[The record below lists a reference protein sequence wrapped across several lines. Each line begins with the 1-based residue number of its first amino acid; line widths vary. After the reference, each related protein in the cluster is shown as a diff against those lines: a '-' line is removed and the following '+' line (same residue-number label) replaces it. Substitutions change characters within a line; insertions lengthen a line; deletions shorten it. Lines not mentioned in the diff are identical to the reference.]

1 MSNTG
6 THSDLLDLAK
16 KKLDDND
23 FSGAIN
29 TYQKAISLKPC
40 FDAYLQLGIAQF
52 NASQYEEAK
61 KSLQSSIEIQK
72 HWLPHH
78 LLGWIYYNQKKINKS
93 ISSFQGSLA
102 VRDHAEGHYG
112 LAMAYLKNEETSNS
126 IKHLRISLGLAYS
139 TERQKLL
146 VKVLMGA
153 NQFHLALQEINL
165 LIESEINWDALQQK
179 GICHYHLSQFNDS
192 AKSLLQSIT
201 LKKDQKSFKLLGSC
215 YSKLGKCKLAIKAFH
230 DSIALQEGWN
240 NCQCLGWE
248 YLKAKDFAKSEE
260 YFRKSIHLR
269 PVGSVYRGLGVALS
283 ALGKK
288 DEAREYFGLHLDRKK
303 PVALIDS
310 TLGLGKSPFDISLEN
325 LRSVQSVCRELGY
338 SFHPSEITREESSL
352 TSWRNLMYL
361 HIPKCAG
368 SSFKIPF
375 YTLFDKLINSSRGL
389 SINPDNSQLYM
400 NTRDLIGDDY
410 MLSGLKRIAT
420 RKKNEDL
427 SSIFFTTA
435 KSPPP
440 SWHETYSDICKLS
453 NSEPRVLAITR
464 DPRDRL
470 LSHIKWESS
479 HFTLDA
485 MRERINS
492 KNCIMNNT
500 MYNFIYRSP
509 FSSDVSEEE
518 RLDSVNRFDFV
529 DISNNEFLSQIK
541 SAFLSSSRLPN
552 IVQVEK
558 MNSSEFNSSN
568 LSDAEIQDLFNTCL
582 SKGFVEKDEAIDL
595 SRLHSDSLDR
605 HIDAFT
611 VNNMTLSS
619 LHPLTFIVRNECNS
633 YMGKSSSGQLVKT
646 SDFCNDPLKFLS

>member
-1 MSNTG
+1 MSDTG
-6 THSDLLDLAK
+6 TYSDLLDLAK
-16 KKLDDND
+16 KKLNDND

-29 TYQKAISLKPC
+29 TYQKVISLKPC

-112 LAMAYLKNEETSNS
+112 LAMAYLKNEEISNS
-126 IKHLRISLGLAYS
+126 IKHLRISLDLAYS

-269 PVGSVYRGLGVALS
+269 PVGSVYRGLGIALS

-310 TLGLGKSPFDISLEN
+310 TLGLGKSRFDISLET
-325 LRSVQSVCRELGY
+325 LRSVKSACRGLGY
-338 SFHPSEITREESSL
+338 SFYPSEIIKEESSL
-352 TSWRNLMYL
+352 MSWRNLMYL

-368 SSFKIPF
+368 SSFKVPF
-375 YTLFDKLINSSRGL
+375 YMLFDKLISSSERA
-389 SINPDNSQLYM
+389 INTGNSQLYM
-400 NTRDLIGDDY
+400 NTRGLISDY
-410 MLSGLKRIAT
+410 DMLSGLKRIAT
-420 RKKNEDL
+420 RKKNEGL

-453 NSEPRVLAITR
+453 NSESHVVVITR
-464 DPRDRL
+464 DPRERL

-479 HFTLDA
+479 HFTLDT
-485 MRERINS
+485 MLERINS

-500 MYNFIYRSP
+500 MYNFIYQSP

-518 RLDSVNRFDFV
+518 RLESVNSFDFV

-541 SAFLSSSRLPN
+541 AAFLSSSGLPN

-568 LSDAEIQDLFNTCL
+568 LSDAEIQELFNTCL
-582 SKGFVEKDEAIDL
+582 SKGYVEKDEAIDL
-595 SRLHSDSLDR
+595 SRLHSETLHR
-605 HIDAFT
+605 HIDAFK

-619 LHPLTFIVRNECNS
+619 LHPLTFIVRNDCNN
-633 YMGKSSSGQLVKT
+633 YMGTSSSGQLVKT

>member
-1 MSNTG
+1 MSNTA
-6 THSDLLDLAK
+6 TYSDLLDLAK

-40 FDAYLQLGIAQF
+40 FEAYLQLGIAQF

-102 VRDHAEGHYG
+102 LRDHAEGHYG

-126 IKHLRISLGLAYS
+126 IKHLRISLDLAYS
-139 TERQKLL
+139 IERQKLL

-165 LIESEINWDALQQK
+165 LMESEINWDALQQK
-179 GICHYHLSQFNDS
+179 GICHYHLSQFDDS

-201 LKKDQKSFKLLGSC
+201 LKKDPKSFKLLGSC

-230 DSIALQEGWN
+230 DSIALQEGWD

-248 YLKAKDFAKSEE
+248 YLKAKDFARSEE

-269 PVGSVYRGLGVALS
+269 PVGSVYRGLGIALS
-283 ALGKK
+283 ALGKE
-288 DEAREYFGLHLDRKK
+288 DEAREYFSLHLDRKK

-310 TLGLGKSPFDISLEN
+310 TLGLGKSRFDISLET
-325 LRSVQSVCRELGY
+325 LRSVKSACTGLGY
-338 SFHPSEITREESSL
+338 SFYPSEIIKEESSL
-352 TSWRNLMYL
+352 MSWRNLMYL

-368 SSFKIPF
+368 SSFKVPF
-375 YTLFDKLINSSRGL
+375 YMLFDKLISSSERA
-389 SINPDNSQLYM
+389 INTGNSQLYM
-400 NTRDLIGDDY
+400 NTRGLISDY
-410 MLSGLKRIAT
+410 DMLNGLKRIAT
-420 RKKNEDL
+420 RKKNKDL

-440 SWHETYSDICKLS
+440 SWHETYTDICKLS
-453 NSEPRVLAITR
+453 NSESHVVVITR
-464 DPRDRL
+464 DPRERL

-479 HFTLDA
+479 HFTLDT
-485 MRERINS
+485 MLERINS

-500 MYNFIYRSP
+500 MYNFIYQSP

-518 RLDSVNRFDFV
+518 RLESVNSFDFV

-541 SAFLSSSRLPN
+541 AAFLSSSGLPN

-568 LSDAEIQDLFNTCL
+568 LSDAEIQELFNTCI
-582 SKGFVEKDEAIDL
+582 SKGYVEKDEAIDL
-595 SRLHSDSLDR
+595 SRLHSETLHR
-605 HIDAFT
+605 HIDTFK

-619 LHPLTFIVRNECNS
+619 LHPLTFIVRNDCNN
-633 YMGKSSSGQLVKT
+633 YMGASSLGQLVKT
-646 SDFCNDPLKFLS
+646 SDFCKDPLKFLS